1 MSKQKA
7 VCTALAAAV
16 TALSLPLA
24 PAMAETLPVEP
35 SAPAVA
41 SPAPS
46 PAAPAAAPTGDPVA
60 AEAPA
65 VPGSEGTPAAL
76 ETPAA
81 TDGSQATSPVQA
93 EEALS
98 GAPAAPA
105 SGSILAAPASGSV
118 IAAPASSSVIAAPV
132 ATPSATPVAGP
143 SFSLPSVK
151 LPFALTLGVRPE
163 TATLGGTGFAP
174 GIASAPAQYNQ
185 PALQTSAWAGTAEIG
200 LGLLTLGG
208 RLSNYGGFEKALDPS
223 LFAASANVPS
233 SAQIPYYW
241 PEAAWSTYVR
251 AFGLRFG
258 YLSEQFNR
266 GVGQDGAIGS
276 LVGGLDSGFN
286 VLGVLGVDYHALAG
300 WGIHGQTVPGTTT
313 SHIPTEAE
321 ASVYVNV
328 GPVNLRAGYVVRAT
342 FTGDPS
348 TFFAILT
355 NPMSLATD
363 EQKRQTVNETRLGT
377 YTGPFFGASFTF

>member
-24 PAMAETLPVEP
+24 PAWAETLPVEP

-41 SPAPS
+41 PLSETSAPPAAAET
-46 PAAPAAAPTGDPVA
+46 PAAIPAASETLAAPADAPAAAA
-60 AEAPA
+60 A
-65 VPGSEGTPAAL
+65 
-76 ETPAA
+76 ETPA
-81 TDGSQATSPVQA
+81 V
-93 EEALS
+93 S
-98 GAPAAPA
+98 GAEGIPSALEAPLAPA
-105 SGSILAAPASGSV
+105 SGSVLAAPASGSV

-174 GIASAPAQYNQ
+174 GIASAPAQFNQ
-185 PALQTSAWAGTAEIG
+185 PSLQTSAWAGTAEIG
-200 LGLLTLGG
+200 LGLLSLGG

-233 SAQIPYYW
+233 STQIPYYW

-258 YLSEQFNR
+258 YLNEQFNR

-286 VLGVLGVDYHALAG
+286 VLGILGVDYHALAG

-321 ASVYVNV
+321 ASVYVNI
-328 GPVNLRAGYVVRAT
+328 GPVNLRAGYVARAT

-377 YTGPFFGASFTF
+377 YSGPFFGASFTF